1 MNKDK
6 LQTGI
11 RFERDMH
18 KKIRYIANKNKRS
31 LNSQVEFLV
40 QECIDEFENK
50 YGKIDTD
57 INEE

>member
-18 KKIRYIANKNKRS
+18 KKIRYIAKQNKRS
-31 LNSQVEFLV
+31 FNAQVEFLV

-50 YGKIDTD
+50 YGEIDTD
-57 INEE
+57 IDEE